1 MGQKI
6 IKNRIFKN
14 TWYNHSNQSDWK
26 IAGIKTATFSGTP
39 GNWGHLYFELLENS
53 RPSGLLFSGELLET
67 GGIHNS
73 SYWKIAGLAAC
84 YFQGNSR
91 NWGIHN
97 LGHWKIANSWKIQ

>member
-39 GNWGHLYFELLENS
+39 GNWGHPLIAIQS
-53 RPSGLLFSGELLET
+53 RGSKRGNFRNQ
-67 GGIHNS
+67 GGQPAI
-73 SYWKIAGLAAC
+73 
-84 YFQGNSR
+84 FP
-91 NWGIHN
+91 
-97 LGHWKIANSWKIQ
+97 